1 MRVLLTFALCCGLA
15 ATPGYARIRHK
26 SAQSKKK
33 ASSSGER
40 SRIVEAQ
47 RAVDANSVN
56 AANWNSQAPAEAQP
70 AAVIRAQILL
80 DRANFSVGEIDG
92 SDGINMQH
100 AVRGF
105 QTSRSLP
112 ATGKLD
118 DATWKALLA
127 DSGPAMTEYM
137 ISPDDVKGP
146 FLEIPHDMM
155 EQAKLPSMGYSSPQE
170 AVGEKFHTK
179 PELLA
184 KLNPGKTLATAG
196 EQIMAPVVKNDIG
209 APVASI
215 VVSKSDTTVTALDQS
230 GKVVAQFPATIGSE
244 HDPLPIGT
252 WKVTGILHDPEFHY
266 NPDLFWDAKPG
277 DAKATIKPGP
287 NNPVGVVWIAL
298 SKEHY
303 GIHGTPVPSTIGHTQ
318 SHGCI
323 RLTNWDA
330 LKLANAIQKGAPVIC
345 KE

>member
-1 MRVLLTFALCCGLA
+1 MRFLLTLVLCCGIVTA
-15 ATPGYARIRHK
+15 PTYARSNKKVSH
-26 SAQSKKK
+26 SKKK
-33 ASSSGER
+33 ASNTGER
-40 SRIVEAQ
+40 SRTAAAAILDPNAVNSATWNAQ
-47 RAVDANSVN
+47 LPEHQQPDA
-56 AANWNSQAPAEAQP
+56 
-70 AAVIRAQILL
+70 ILRAQILL

-92 SDGINMQH
+92 AMGSNMQR

-105 QTSRSLP
+105 QASRNLN

-118 DATWKALLA
+118 DATWQALLA
-127 DSGPAMTEYM
+127 DTGPALSSYT

-146 FLEIPHDMM
+146 FLQIPHEIAD
-155 EQAKLPSMGYSSPQE
+155 QAALPELGYSSPQE
-170 AVGEKFHTK
+170 GLGEKFHCK

-184 KLNPGKTLATAG
+184 KLNPGKTLSNAG
-196 EQIMAPVVKNDIG
+196 EEIMAPVVKNDLG

-215 VVSKSDTTVTALDQS
+215 TVDKTDTTVTAYDAS
-230 GKVVAQFPATIGSE
+230 GKVLAQFPATIGSE

-252 WKVTGILHDPEFHY
+252 WKVTAVLHNPEFHY

-287 NNPVGVVWIAL
+287 NNPVGVVWIGL
-298 SKEHY
+298 TKEHY

-330 LKLANAIQKGAPVIC
+330 ARLAAGVSKGTTVIC